1 MFEFQQ
7 DLSKCKLIPKFIY
20 KMTNQIK
27 TLSMGTNKKT
37 QDEMLN

>member
-27 TLSMGTNKKT
+27 ALSTDTNKKT
-37 QDEMLN
+37 QDEVFN